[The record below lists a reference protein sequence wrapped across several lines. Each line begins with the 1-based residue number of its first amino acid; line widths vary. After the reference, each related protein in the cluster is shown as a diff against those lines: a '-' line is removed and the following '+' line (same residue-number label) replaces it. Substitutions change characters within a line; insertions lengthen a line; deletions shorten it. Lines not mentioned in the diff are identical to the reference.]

1 MSRRRGSASAIRPSS
16 GCRYSVVLILVLIA
30 WWAWFRR
37 TRTASRIRA
46 AGSNE
51 RSAYLNR
58 VSLLRTNVAAY
69 GLSGLFAALAGW
81 FYATQT
87 GAGSPTVGTQYILP
101 AIAAV
106 VIGGTSLLGG
116 RGGLIGTII
125 GAFILNLIGDI
136 VFLFKLQSY
145 WQPVASGLILVLVV
159 VITSLSEA
167 TSNRS
172 GVE

>member
-1 MSRRRGSASAIRPSS
+1 MS
-16 GCRYSVVLILVLIA
+16 VFLLFVLLA

-37 TRTASRIRA
+37 TRLASRIRA

-51 RSAYLNR
+51 RSAFLNR
-58 VSLLRTNVAAY
+58 VSLTRTNVAAY

-87 GAGSPTVGTQYILP
+87 GAGSPVVGTQYVLP

-106 VIGGTSLLGG
+106 VIGGTSLAGG
-116 RGGLIGTII
+116 RGGLIGTVI

-136 VFLFKLQSY
+136 VFLFKLASY

-159 VITSLSEA
+159 VITSLTEA

-172 GVE
+172 GVES